1 MEVTTTQKPKPLAGQ
16 WRGKERFKR
25 YLGSSADLTLVL
37 FRIRERWRQRDG
49 ELSKYDYDFP
59 QSLSR

>member
-1 MEVTTTQKPKPLAGQ
+1 MEVITAQKPRPLAGR

-37 FRIRERWRQRDG
+37 FRMIRERWRQIDG

-59 QSLSR
+59 